1 MKNLLQDYLL
11 WLCVAV
17 VVTLL
22 LATTAGLCLAALYL
36 YLIGLFAPEFAAL
49 ITAGATLFLAGLIA
63 LCAWLACRRGCA
75 QKSRKS
81 SEQAEQGEDVLN
93 SVLASLVTD
102 WIAANAKKATFAGL
116 LAGVATGASPELR
129 HLLMRALRGSGS
141 SGK

>member
-49 ITAGATLFLAGLIA
+49 ITAGATLFLSGLIA
-63 LCAWLACRRGCA
+63 LCTWLACRRGCA
-75 QKSRKS
+75 QKS
-81 SEQAEQGEDVLN
+81 SEPAEQGDNVLN

-102 WIAANAKKATFAGL
+102 WIASNAKKATFAGL

-129 HLLMRALRGSGS
+129 HLLMRTLRGSGS